1 VEHAGAGGR
10 GQLGRAELDRLRA
23 LGLRPD
29 VIISGGENISSVEVE
44 GALLRQAAVQEVA
57 AVGMPDE
64 AEA

>member
-1 VEHAGAGGR
+1 M
-10 GQLGRAELDRLRA
+10 
-23 LGLRPD
+23 
-29 VIISGGENISSVEVE
+29 IISGGENISSVEVE